1 MGMFD
6 RIKSIWRANQ
16 KEGQAAV
23 VQRDLLSMRVGDI
36 LTYDLEDYH
45 VEGVT
50 VYRNGALVKKGYL
63 LKSGSVVRYL
73 TAEQKETVRAY
84 LYETLNARLEN
95 PDEINHEMIYEDTS
109 YFEAVR
115 GEASVNVQGK
125 SPFNTYDMVY
135 WWQHLADDGRAML
148 FEWQSGEIVIRL
160 GQPIK
165 PHECTILAGSD

>member
-1 MGMFD
+1 MRRNTYNEVDKFLSKGRRMMGMFD

-84 LYETLNARLEN
+84 LYETLN
-95 PDEINHEMIYEDTS
+95 
-109 YFEAVR
+109 
-115 GEASVNVQGK
+115 G
-125 SPFNTYDMVY
+125 
-135 WWQHLADDGRAML
+135 
-148 FEWQSGEIVIRL
+148 
-160 GQPIK
+160 
-165 PHECTILAGSD
+165 